1 MLPFLWS
8 WLIFAYNVK
17 ALLEHSG
24 RSSTGA
30 CPVVNVCVNTLSLCS
45 RCANLAMAIATN
57 QHESLYVGFFAES
70 LSEPNPQNTYRGE
83 SWLIIQFIAHL
94 HHLQLP
100 KAWPLQRHNMF
111 QQACCPLN
119 IQGVAWALDSPKVP
133 PDSRVQTDGKPPV
146 YRSCPHTQKRT
157 YRLRYIHSRV
167 DIINVKLIHVQA
179 YVCTMNRKDSYKLS
193 YPMTWNYL

>member
-8 WLIFAYNVK
+8 WLIFTYNVK

-30 CPVVNVCVNTLSLCS
+30 CPVANVCMNTLSL
-45 RCANLAMAIATN
+45 CANLAMAIATN
-57 QHESLYVGFFAES
+57 QHEPLYVGFFAES

-94 HHLQLP
+94 HHLQFL
-100 KAWPLQRHNMF
+100 KAWHLQRHNMF

-119 IQGVAWALDSPKVP
+119 IHRGWPEPLTPPKFP
-133 PDSRVQTDGKPPV
+133 LTPGCKQMESHQFTGLA
-146 YRSCPHTQKRT
+146 HTP
-157 YRLRYIHSRV
+157 
-167 DIINVKLIHVQA
+167 
-179 YVCTMNRKDSYKLS
+179 RKEHIVLE
-193 YPMTWNYL
+193 TFTLELT